1 MLGIE
6 KNKETNVNEKIGQT
20 PTGIGKF
27 FVRKRNLGCNLNVIY
42 LLLAIY
48 DVKFHDSVT
57 VNSAVN
63 SFPGNVTLKFL
74 FQ

>member
-27 FVRKRNLGCNLNVIY
+27 FVRKRDLGCNLSIY
-42 LLLAIY
+42 IPITSY
-48 DVKFHDSVT
+48 I
-57 VNSAVN
+57 
-63 SFPGNVTLKFL
+63 
-74 FQ
+74 